1 MFFSKHFMVRY
12 LLGTPILMY
21 VINSSILT
29 FYTDVS
35 HGKFGK
41 QLVPTLRNKQIYL
54 FSLEMGEVQN

>member
-1 MFFSKHFMVRY
+1 
-12 LLGTPILMY
+12 MY

-29 FYTDVS
+29 FCIIVVS

-41 QLVPTLRNKQIYL
+41 QLVPTLRNKQNYL

>member
-1 MFFSKHFMVRY
+1 MVRY
-12 LLGTPILMY
+12 LLGTPTLMY

-29 FYTDVS
+29 FCIVVS

-41 QLVPTLRNKQIYL
+41 QLVPTLRNKQNYL